1 MQSWLT
7 LIRPALLLSLVG
19 LPFFQ
24 PATGR
29 TLQAC
34 YDMWPPY
41 IYTDAQ
47 QKIRGITA
55 DIITEAA
62 KANGYDI
69 RFTYRAYSA
78 CRKLVRDGG
87 MDMKLFSS
95 GGEDADLAP
104 LHVTTEY
111 WVLAAVVRQDS
122 PHVSYTGID
131 MFRQDKIGLVTDYA
145 YPKVMEPLKGQDP
158 DYADVIDTSLDRLIK
173 KRIDVAFDDSVW
185 LHDTLRQQQLP
196 LKVLMPAIAIEP
208 QFTVLARR
216 HKALAAKLDHT
227 LTKILKSGRID
238 AIYQQYTGKTFSAW
252 REQFSTPPH

>member
-1 MQSWLT
+1 MKPWLT
-7 LIRPALLLSLVG
+7 LIRLALLPLASLLFMRLASG
-19 LPFFQ
+19 
-24 PATGR
+24 A

-41 IYTDAQ
+41 IYTDEQ
-47 QKIRGITA
+47 QQTHGITA
-55 DIITEAA
+55 DIMTEAA
-62 KANGYDI
+62 RANGYDI
-69 RFTYRAYSA
+69 RFTYRAYGA
-78 CRKLVRDGG
+78 CRKLVREGG

-104 LHVTTEY
+104 LHVSTES

-131 MFRQDKIGLVTDYA
+131 MFKRDNIGLVTDYA
-145 YPKVMEPLKGQDP
+145 YPDTMNVLKGQNP
-158 DYADVIDTSLDRLIK
+158 DYADVIDTSIDRLIK

-185 LHDTLRQQQLP
+185 LFDTIRQQHLP

-208 QFTVLARR
+208 QFTILAKR

-227 LTKILKSGRID
+227 LAKMLKSGRID
-238 AIYQQYTGKTFSAW
+238 AIYQKYTGKTFQAW